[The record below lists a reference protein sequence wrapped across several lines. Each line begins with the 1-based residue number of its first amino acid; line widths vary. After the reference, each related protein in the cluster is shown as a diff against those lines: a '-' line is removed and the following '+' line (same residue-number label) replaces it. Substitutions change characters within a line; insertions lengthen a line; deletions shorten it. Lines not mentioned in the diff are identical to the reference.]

1 MTFIPV
7 PYMELCWMGVRA
19 LDDQMYWLASDY
31 RISQDVGFS
40 QSPGHPGMAVDPKDD
55 SWYNPSED
63 LGLNK
68 QWE

>member
-1 MTFIPV
+1 
-7 PYMELCWMGVRA
+7 MGVRA

-55 SWYNPSED
+55 S
-63 LGLNK
+63 
-68 QWE
+68 

>member
-7 PYMELCWMGVRA
+7 PYMELCWVEVKSV
-19 LDDQMYWLASDY
+19 DDQMYWLASDY
-31 RISQDVGFS
+31 RISQDVGLS
-40 QSPGHPGMAVDPKDD
+40 HPGMASDPKVD

-63 LGLNK
+63 LGVNK